1 MIHAPTVFIVDDDVG
16 VRKALQFLLIEAG
29 LRAEVY
35 SSAKDFLDRYAPGR
49 PGCAVLDIRMPGMS
63 GLDLQR
69 ELQARHI
76 SLPVIF
82 LTGHGDVPV
91 AVRAFKGG
99 AFDFLEKPFDNGVLL
114 QRVRNALA
122 RDATTRPME
131 SKRREVIRRIA
142 LLKPEERDVLDG
154 IIAGDSNKVMAAN
167 LCVTTSTIEKRRK
180 QIMEKLEADNLSH
193 LLRMVLCFGVQDG
206 RHPLPGSSY
215 SANVLDRQGS

>member
-1 MIHAPTVFIVDDDVG
+1 MIDAPTVFIVDDDVA
-16 VRKALQFLLIEAG
+16 VRDALQFLLAAAG

-35 SSAKDFLDRYAPGR
+35 ASGKQFLDRYSQGQ

-69 ELQARHI
+69 EFQARHI
-76 SLPVIF
+76 SLPIIF

-114 QRVRNALA
+114 QRIRKAIA
-122 RDATTRPME
+122 RDAMARPRE
-131 SKRREVIRRIA
+131 SIRGDIVRRFA
-142 LLKPEERDVLDG
+142 LLRPEERDVLDG
-154 IIAGDSNKVMAAN
+154 IIAGHSNKVMAAN

-180 QIMEKLEADNLSH
+180 QIMDKLEADNLSD
-193 LLRMVLCFGVQDG
+193 LLRMVLCLDVRDDRRSLQEA
-206 RHPLPGSSY
+206 LPIG
-215 SANVLDRQGS
+215 NDMHRQSF